1 MNAFIA
7 FVAFLLSS
15 CIRENS
21 AGMFQRI
28 VNLPSMPIPLCF
40 VVPSLQQ
47 TVPPGGVAV
56 CPLSTV
62 QYTCVADLDMRWEES
77 GSAVTATY
85 TTALLVNDTAMA
97 GVFNTV
103 LTDISGNTLTSTAT
117 IDSVSLGDDGRSIT
131 CREDAGSVTQQVRT
145 VQVASMI
152 NHHCKHSI
160 VTYCSHTADVPLAP
174 TISGILSSTGS
185 ELTVNLTWSNSR
197 CVVVYYVEVTAATN
211 TTSITNTTSQYIVL
225 PLQIGVVYSFRV
237 RGADSIDRL
246 GEWSDSFVYQYTLS
260 K

>member
-1 MNAFIA
+1 M
-7 FVAFLLSS
+7 
-15 CIRENS
+15 
-21 AGMFQRI
+21 
-28 VNLPSMPIPLCF
+28 
-40 VVPSLQQ
+40 
-47 TVPPGGVAV
+47 

-85 TTALLVNDTAMA
+85 TTALPVNDTAMA

-117 IDSVSLGDDGRSIT
+117 IDSVSLGDDGRNIT
-131 CREDAGSVTQQVRT
+131 CREDTGSANQQIRT
-145 VQVASMI
+145 VQVAGMI
-152 NHHCKHSI
+152 NHRHCKQEYF
-160 VTYCSHTADVPLAP
+160 TYCSHTADVPLAP
-174 TISGILSSTGS
+174 TIGGILSSIGS

-197 CVVVYYVEVTAATN
+197 CVVVYYVEVTATN

-237 RGADSIDRL
+237 RGADSINRL
-246 GEWSDSFVYQYTLS
+246 GEWSDYFVYTPVASKCLQYCAGVF
-260 K
+260 